1 MMTAKEARHNTDAR
15 ISDVTARAKELL
27 SKDVLGINL
36 KIEEAITSCQNKV
49 KFEVSKFFKDY
60 GFRSEEEQ
68 NIFMTTCHNYFKDL
82 GYAVGSWEVLYGIMF
97 EISW

>member
-27 SKDVLGINL
+27 SKDALGISL

-49 KFEVSKFFKDY
+49 KFEISKFFKDN
-60 GFRSEEEQ
+60 GFRSQEEQ
-68 NIFMTTCHNYFKDL
+68 NIFIIACHNYFKDL
-82 GYAVGSWEVLYGIMF
+82 GYKIASWEVLYGIMF